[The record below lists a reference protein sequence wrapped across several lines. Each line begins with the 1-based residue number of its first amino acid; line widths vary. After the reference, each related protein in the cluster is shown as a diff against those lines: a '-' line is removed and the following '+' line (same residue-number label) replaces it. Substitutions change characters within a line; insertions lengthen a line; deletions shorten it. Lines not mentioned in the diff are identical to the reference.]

1 MNVLKWYHV
10 TRVACWIFLL
20 EIYIIIIWNTVWGL
34 TPKKCLFTCSEK
46 DLSSTQHFL
55 EKYCETSQMRPLKV
69 HEKLAVIGSFSWLV
83 TWYINTMLAQDK
95 QTSKQL
101 TSFSLLSSQ
110 WVFLVS
116 ALRFFNHVTDQ
127 PQRTKKE
134 VALLTWSSH
143 KKLTEWFCDWS
154 KEFSHNKKKV
164 VWTGWSKTGFHFT
177 VQALVLATT
186 DEAALPNNWMF
197 SWGRNR
203 GRFFSCWDA

>member
-20 EIYIIIIWNTVWGL
+20 EIYIIIIWNTAWGL
-34 TPKKCLFTCSEK
+34 TPKKCLFTYSEK
-46 DLSSTQHFL
+46 DLSSTQRFL

-69 HEKLAVIGSFSWLV
+69 HEKLAAIGSLQLV
-83 TWYINTMLAQDK
+83 SHVVHKRHAGTR
-95 QTSKQL
+95 QTNKQL
-101 TSFSLLSSQ
+101 TSFSLFSSQ

-116 ALRFFNHVTDQ
+116 AFRFFNHVTDQ
-127 PQRTKKE
+127 RQRTKKE

-154 KEFSHNKKKV
+154 KEFSYNKKKV

-177 VQALVLATT
+177 VQVLVLATT